1 LLSYLRPQDP
11 VHGRSPARSAHG
23 TQNRRFC
30 GHMRTTGY
38 LYTGAIQKQK
48 STKLRNDVTTASML
62 TKLILHTRIK
72 PNTYAEFPVKNDQ

>member
-1 LLSYLRPQDP
+1 
-11 VHGRSPARSAHG
+11 
-23 TQNRRFC
+23 
-30 GHMRTTGY
+30 MRTTGY